1 MHPDRPAVHQDCPI
15 DHQGRPTGHPGRS
28 GDPRAGTGYGLR
40 VMRERVTALGGTL
53 TVESA
58 PGEGTAV
65 AATLPLP
72 ARDVR

>member
-1 MHPDRPAVHQDCPI
+1 MRLRPAR
-15 DHQGRPTGHPGRS
+15 RPGS
-28 GDPRAGTGYGLR
+28 DGTGFGLR
-40 VMRERVTALGGTL
+40 AMRERARAVGGTL

-72 ARDVR
+72 DETPPPGGTPPPDGDPLPEEAT